1 MTTHPA
7 LTELIKTLETSYPD
21 KATLLISMSEYER
34 EKYLAKLE
42 LIEHIK
48 LLIKDKK

>member
-1 MTTHPA
+1 MITHSD
-7 LTELIKTLETSYPD
+7 LITKLEELYPD
-21 KATLLISMSEYER
+21 KATVLALLSLEDR

-48 LLIKDKK
+48 LILEDKR